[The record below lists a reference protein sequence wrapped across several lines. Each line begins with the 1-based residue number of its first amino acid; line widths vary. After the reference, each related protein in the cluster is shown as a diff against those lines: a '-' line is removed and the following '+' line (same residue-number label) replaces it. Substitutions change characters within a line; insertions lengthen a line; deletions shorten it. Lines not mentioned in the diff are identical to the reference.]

1 MSILCNTRKYKNIKF
16 TVLPLNKL
24 CFLKKLHSTSTMH
37 FTLQLGNQ
45 ATNCF
50 YFFTAALL
58 HINVLTFSRSLIF
71 IKCAMCW
78 VFTHQVTYLW
88 YLPNIRHQ
96 KVCHLASWLCKHCC
110 MYMNISIKHMIV
122 KLNSFLSRAM
132 NFYTLDLLLGIVL
145 NFKLMP
151 HFKMILVTSTIFWL
165 PQLHSFCVYDTK
177 FKECLEF
184 EQCVVEKLPSFVKL
198 VFPFRKP
205 IWPAFLVKFVV
216 FCTYAF
222 WEVLGCMAMVTNT
235 RNVTKLVFWNK
246 RQANVTKEIVP
257 Q

>member
-1 MSILCNTRKYKNIKF
+1 MFSQKVAFHVYDAFHSATRKPSN
-16 TVLPLNKL
+16 
-24 CFLKKLHSTSTMH
+24 
-37 FTLQLGNQ
+37 QLLL
-45 ATNCF
+45 
-50 YFFTAALL
+50 FFIAALL
-58 HINVLTFSRSLIF
+58 HINVSTFSCSLIF

-151 HFKMILVTSTIFWL
+151 HFKMVLVTSTIFWL
-165 PQLHSFCVYDTK
+165 PQLHSFCVHDTW
-177 FKECLEF
+177 
-184 EQCVVEKLPSFVKL
+184 S
-198 VFPFRKP
+198 
-205 IWPAFLVKFVV
+205 A
-216 FCTYAF
+216 
-222 WEVLGCMAMVTNT
+222 
-235 RNVTKLVFWNK
+235 
-246 RQANVTKEIVP
+246 
-257 Q
+257 